1 MVRDIDSGESFTVA
15 SGETN
20 LSDGINLDG
29 ELNQDG
35 ETNIGSIFGA
45 SGGGTADTTG
55 SATST
60 AIYFAAADGFTRAF
74 GIAFDTLQVDSGT
87 TETIAAGDRDRGI
100 GANVGG
106 ELNLGGEFDADADD
120 EGNTL
125 RFRLT
130 AADGTADTN
139 GTGDALARR
148 FTAADGDADFD
159 GDATVFFIRALIR
172 SDTLAAD
179 FAEDESIGLNAEQ
192 D

>member
-45 SGGGTADTTG
+45 SARGTAETAGT
-55 SATST
+55 ATST
-60 AIYFAAADGFTRAF
+60 AIYFAAADGFARAF
-74 GIAFDTLQVDSGT
+74 GIAFDTLQVDAGT
-87 TETIAAGDRDRGI
+87 TETIASGERDRGI
-100 GANVGG
+100 GANIAG
-106 ELNLGGEFDADADD
+106 ELNLGGEFDADTDD

-125 RFRLT
+125 RFRT
-130 AADGTADTN
+130 TSADGTADTN
-139 GTGDALARR
+139 GTGESLARR
-148 FTAADGDADFD
+148 FTSADGEADFD
-159 GDATVFFIRALIR
+159 GDATVFFIRTLIR
-172 SDTLAAD
+172 GDSFDID
-179 FAEDESIGLNAEQ
+179 YDDESTVTLNAEQ